1 MLKKI
6 FKFAKGYVIIE
17 VSGRNKERFVSDCV
31 SNWIDIFNVIP
42 SQRGLY
48 ASVAMSDF
56 KFLRPFV
63 RRHKVKVK
71 IISRHGIPHFTR
83 KYRHRYAFC
92 FMSVA
97 ICIFFCII
105 PHYIWCVEIDGIYY
119 ADREQVFK
127 ILHEHGV
134 YIGAKKNGIDDL
146 GEIKNS
152 IIFGVDEINWAWLY
166 VSGGKATLKVQE
178 RNFPTLAED
187 ETTPTDIIASA
198 DGFVKKADILK
209 GERRVNEGMSVCK
222 GDKLVSGKV
231 AVFRDGQP
239 EKYMYVNS
247 EAVIIADTI
256 RKEKGVFSAKETLR
270 IRTGENK
277 KRIELRWR
285 NKKLKLYRDL
295 SCGYNEYDVQ
305 TVNHDIEL
313 PFFGYIGLSVIL
325 NDVYEV
331 NITTHMLKKEEVLER
346 AREALEEK
354 ICRRLGTGAIR
365 EKQEITYNAIGD
377 NYEVVLQMHLKENI
391 GMEVPAEE

>member
-17 VSGRNKERFVSDCV
+17 ISGRNKERFVSDCV
-31 SNWIDIFNVIP
+31 SKWIDIFNVIA
-42 SQRGLY
+42 SQKGLY

-166 VSGGKATLKVQE
+166 VDGAKATLKVQE
-178 RNFPTLAED
+178 RNFPTVGED
-187 ETTPTDIIASA
+187 ETVATDIIAAA
-198 DGFVKKADILK
+198 DGFIKKADILK
-209 GERRVNEGMSVCK
+209 GERRINEGMSVCA

-231 AVFRDGQP
+231 AVFREGSA
-239 EKYMYVNS
+239 EKYIYVNS
-247 EAVIIADTI
+247 EAVIIADTL
-256 RKEKGVFSAKETLR
+256 RKAQGTFSSKEILR
-270 IRTGENK
+270 IRSGEHK
-277 KRIELRWR
+277 KRLALRWR
-285 NKKLKLYRDL
+285 NKELKLYRDFD
-295 SCGYNEYDVQ
+295 CGYEEYDTN
-305 TVNHDIEL
+305 TVKYDLKL
-313 PFFGYIGLSVIL
+313 PFSGYTLLSIVIS
-325 NDVYEV
+325 DVYEV
-331 NITTHMLKKEEVLER
+331 NITEHKLKKEEVLDR
-346 AREALEEK
+346 AKEALEEK
-354 ICRRLGTGAIR
+354 ICRLLGTGAVR
-365 EKQEITYNAIGD
+365 TKQEITYSADGD

-391 GMEVPAEE
+391 GIEVPAEE